1 VSGSPTT
8 PAVGAARLDLPGPAE
23 EEGRLADPSSTLK
36 GNTLMSVLTA
46 PTARPGTPASPSG
59 PPKLSGAGLR
69 RAQAETLRTPRF
81 RYSIPARLLFWM
93 VDVIYG
99 RQRTLRKFIVL
110 EIVARVP
117 YQAWERAAYGAL
129 TRMHSRLR
137 LAGRIFERVVETR
150 AQQDNEQ
157 YHLLILEELAQRQGS
172 ARPFLRFR
180 LLPWLM
186 AVGYYQLSWLLYVC
200 WPAASYRLNA
210 AFEDHAEHDY
220 MLFVTEHPEWE
231 GQPYDGSFQA
241 GYGHR
246 GSLAD
251 LFRQIGHDERVHK
264 LESLAALDEPRLRD
278 DLSTALKARSQRLSA
293 DHRQPQ
299 SR

>member
-1 VSGSPTT
+1 
-8 PAVGAARLDLPGPAE
+8 
-23 EEGRLADPSSTLK
+23 
-36 GNTLMSVLTA
+36 MSVLTA
-46 PTARPGTPASPSG
+46 PAPRPESPAG
-59 PPKLSGAGLR
+59 PPKLSAAGLR
-69 RAQAETLRTPRF
+69 RAQAETLRTARF
-81 RYSIPARLLFWM
+81 RYSIPARLLFW
-93 VDVIYG
+93 VVNVLYG
-99 RQRTLRKFIVL
+99 RERTLRKFIVL

-117 YQAWERAAYGAL
+117 YQAWERAASGTL
-129 TRMHSRLR
+129 TRVHPRPR
-137 LAGRIFERVVETR
+137 LAGRVFERIMETR

-157 YHLLILEELAQRQGS
+157 YHLLILEELAQRQGL

-186 AVGYYQLSWLLYVC
+186 AVGYYQLSWLLYIC

-231 GQPYDGSFQA
+231 DRPYDGSFQD
-241 GYGHR
+241 GYGHH

-251 LFRQIGHDERVHK
+251 LFRQIGHDERMHK
-264 LESLAALDEPRLRD
+264 LESLAALDEPRLRE
-278 DLSTALKARSQRLSA
+278 DLSAALKARSRPMQAGQRG
-293 DHRQPQ
+293 Q